1 MSVSRETS
9 EKLTEFADLVKKWTQ
24 RINLIAPATVAD
36 INYRHIDD
44 SLQLAELSG
53 AQDQSWCD
61 LGSGG
66 GFPGIV
72 VAIATQGKNVPMT
85 LIESDKR
92 KAVFLKTAAHQLG
105 LSHVE
110 VVNQRIEAVTAKNA
124 SIVSARALAPLP
136 KLMAYVHQHLADGGA
151 AWLMKGARW
160 QDEVSEAKN
169 SWQFNVEPFA
179 SRTDPA
185 ATILHVTQIKPI

>member
-9 EKLTEFADLVKKWTQ
+9 ERLADFAELVRKWTR
-24 RINLIAPATVAD
+24 RINLIAPATVVD

-44 SLQLAELSG
+44 CLQLAEL
-53 AQDQSWCD
+53 AAAKNQSWCD

-72 VAIATQGKNVPMT
+72 VGIATQDKNVPIT

-92 KAVFLKTAAHQLG
+92 KAVFLKTAIHHLG
-105 LSHVE
+105 LDRIE
-110 VVNQRIEAVTAKNA
+110 VVNQRIEAVTPQKA

-136 KLMAYVHQHLADGGA
+136 KLMAYVHQHLADDGA

-169 SWQFNVEPFA
+169 SWQFNIEPFA

-185 ATILHVTQIKPI
+185 ATILNVTQIKPL

>member
-9 EKLTEFADLVKKWTQ
+9 EKLAEFAGLVAKWTQ

-36 INYRHIDD
+36 INSRHIDD
-44 SLQLAELSG
+44 SLQLAELAA
-53 AQDQSWCD
+53 AQNQSWCD

-72 VAIATQGKNVPMT
+72 VAIAMQDKNVPVS

-92 KAVFLKTAAHQLG
+92 KAVFLTTAIHQLG
-105 LSHVE
+105 LKQVK
-110 VVNQRIEAVTAKNA
+110 VINQRIEAAAGQNA

-136 KLMAYVHQHLADGGA
+136 KLMAYVHQHLATGGA

-160 QDEVSEAKN
+160 QDEVSEARS